1 MHPLQKIINDFNI
14 IQSKL
19 NGEEFNLGDLIRILE
34 TAPQDMLVDV
44 VLSDGTI
51 MVPHQDTAFIL
62 GEGVGYCFS
71 SWRGSYVNLAI
82 YVQNDSP
89 RYRVKHILQHA
100 KDTVGRY
107 LTGYKGGEFLMGLDT
122 PIYLSETCGHYFD
135 EKVIDVKIDND
146 RVHLICRD
154 SSND

>member
-1 MHPLQKIINDFNI
+1 MTIQEEIDAFILA
-14 IQSKL
+14 QSKL
-19 NGEEFNLGDLIRILE
+19 SGEEFNLGDLIKMLE
-34 TAPQDMLVDV
+34 AAPQDMLVDV

-51 MVPHQDTAFIL
+51 MVPHQDTEFIL
-62 GEGVGYCFS
+62 GEGVGYCFD

-82 YVQNDSP
+82 NVQNDSP

-100 KDTVGRY
+100 KDTVGQY
-107 LTGYKGGEFLMGLDT
+107 LTGYKGGEFLMELDT
-122 PIYLSETCGHYFD
+122 PIYLSKTYGHYFD